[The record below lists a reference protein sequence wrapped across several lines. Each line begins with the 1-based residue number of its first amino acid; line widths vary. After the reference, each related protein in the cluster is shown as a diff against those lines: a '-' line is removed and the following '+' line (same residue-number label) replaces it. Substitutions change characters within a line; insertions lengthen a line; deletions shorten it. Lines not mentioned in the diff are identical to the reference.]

1 MILRFGLISAET
13 QQASPGRVLD
23 QMQVVTALGPLQI
36 EPREGCL
43 VPHRIP
49 GPARDSGRSESVE
62 WRGTHLCSLKIV
74 LRRNHCVLEISIS
87 ATLLSSSGR
96 RWAVAASAAGS
107 VLWRRCTLNVP
118 SCLLQVL
125 LDLTNERI
133 LSCCAPRKLFSKTFD
148 TPVKI

>member
-23 QMQVVTALGPLQI
+23 QMHVVTALGPLQT

-87 ATLLSSSGR
+87 TTLLSSSGR
-96 RWAVAASAAGS
+96 RWAVAASAGS
-107 VLWRRCTLNVP
+107 VLWRRRTLDVP

-133 LSCCAPRKLFSKTFD
+133 LSCCAPRKLFSKTLD
-148 TPVKI
+148 TLVKV